1 MICFYLKKVLWP
13 PKIVTGHPL
22 LCLKILIPLIT
33 LSSSS
38 SSLVMF
44 STSTAKTTEI
54 PKCVRKM
61 IDGFNSTPRLS
72 PYISIDSYI
81 YRGKTTY
88 LATSSCCDRFNPLF
102 DGECHQICAPS
113 GGFIGRG
120 DGKCIDFAEK
130 AQQLENIWIVP
141 RS

>member
-1 MICFYLKKVLWP
+1 MKTVIFVTVC
-13 PKIVTGHPL
+13 IV
-22 LCLKILIPLIT
+22 
-33 LSSSS
+33 S
-38 SSLVMF
+38 VMF